1 MLDSYVDALQRGWYP
16 NTMDPSSGPA
26 ELERIEAD
34 TERFVDLQVDREA
47 AGDPIRLPDGSM
59 ANRIPG
65 FRKWVWD
72 GEFCGAVNFR
82 WVPGSNE
89 LPAHVLGH
97 VGYTIVE
104 WRRGEG
110 IATWALG
117 ELLHD
122 IRAEG
127 LTRIELTTDIDNVA
141 SQRVIERNGGS
152 LVGEVA
158 LDSRY
163 GSDGSV
169 LLWEIRLGG

>member
-1 MLDSYVDALQRGWYP
+1 MLDSYVRALAKGWYP
-16 NTMDPSSGPA
+16 NTMDPSSGHA
-26 ELERIEAD
+26 ELTRVAADPDRFIE
-34 TERFVDLQVDREA
+34 LQVDREA
-47 AGDPIRLPDGSM
+47 AGDPIQLPDGTT
-59 ANRIPG
+59 AGRIPG
-65 FRKWVWD
+65 FRKWIWD

-97 VGYTIVE
+97 VGYTVVE

-127 LTRIELTTDIDNVA
+127 LTRIELTTDVDNLA
-141 SQRVIERNGGS
+141 SQRVIERNGGT
-152 LVGEVA
+152 LVEEFQID
-158 LDSRY
+158 LRY
-163 GSDGSV
+163 QHDTEV
-169 LLWEIRLGG
+169 LLWEIQLDD